1 MKHPAW
7 SAVMLTVASCIASA
21 NTTVIQAPGAA
32 TAQPAAAEAP
42 KAAAANAGQCYALDA
57 AARHECIYAALVR
70 SRMSKSQIEN

>member
-7 SAVMLTVASCIASA
+7 SAVMLSFASCIASA

-32 TAQPAAAEAP
+32 SSQPAAAA

-70 SRMSKSQIEN
+70 SRMANSEIAN